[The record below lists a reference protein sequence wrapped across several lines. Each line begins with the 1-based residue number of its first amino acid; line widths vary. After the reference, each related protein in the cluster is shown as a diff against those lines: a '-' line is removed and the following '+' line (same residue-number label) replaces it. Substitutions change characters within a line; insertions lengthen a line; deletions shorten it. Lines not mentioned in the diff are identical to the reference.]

1 MCHGQCVDVKLL
13 MNQLTRHKFV
23 KTKVR
28 ERRTKGNDSKDWER
42 LAFKLW
48 YGTTFVM
55 SLFSLQKKMYN
66 VNNSKN
72 ILNNI
77 LNFIISIKYLFIQIT
92 TFYRSLTIV

>member
-55 SLFSLQKKMYN
+55 SLFSLQKKKKFIM
-66 VNNSKN
+66 SI
-72 ILNNI
+72 ILKIYLIIHSI
-77 LNFIISIKYLFIQIT
+77 L
-92 TFYRSLTIV
+92 

>member
-55 SLFSLQKKMYN
+55 SLFSLQKKKKKKKNYN

-72 ILNNI
+72 ILNNT
-77 LNFIISIKYLFIQIT
+77 LNFIIC
-92 TFYRSLTIV
+92 